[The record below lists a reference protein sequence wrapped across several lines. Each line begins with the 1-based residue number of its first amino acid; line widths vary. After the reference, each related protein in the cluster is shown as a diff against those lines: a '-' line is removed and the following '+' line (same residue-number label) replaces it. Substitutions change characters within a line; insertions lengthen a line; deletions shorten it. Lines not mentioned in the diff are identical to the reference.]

1 MKFQYFIPF
10 INGLS
15 KTLDNPAATGRGR
28 SPHFCRSALTDRPRA
43 PQTGRNHRG
52 LAHRDH
58 WECPAAFAPLTRRI
72 GFAARKS
79 EPSCTSCSSCTSCT
93 SCTSCFGSPR
103 RPPLRW
109 LRPGAENRKA
119 APKKFGTAI
128 VRRVCASV
136 VEKLGGAKEDRTPD
150 LLNAI
155 QTLYQLSYSPKR

>member
-1 MKFQYFIPF
+1 MTVEISIFIPF

-15 KTLDNPAATGRGR
+15 KALDNPAATGPLWCGKQ
-28 SPHFCRSALTDRPRA
+28 

-52 LAHRDH
+52 LVHRDH

-79 EPSCTSCSSCTSCT
+79 EPSCTSCS